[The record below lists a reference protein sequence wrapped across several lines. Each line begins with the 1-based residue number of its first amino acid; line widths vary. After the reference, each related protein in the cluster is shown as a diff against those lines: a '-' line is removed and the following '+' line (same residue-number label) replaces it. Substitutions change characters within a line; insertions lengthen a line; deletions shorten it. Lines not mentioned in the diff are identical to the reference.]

1 MNASG
6 LPLLTIEGKNLA
18 GVNVGSV
25 EDGTLKS
32 AVAIKSAAV
41 MRYFLS
47 RSRPFFEKR
56 RFGLI
61 KAVLPPQGGKRPS
74 LK

>member
-18 GVNVGSV
+18 GVNVGAV

-47 RSRPFFEKR
+47 RSRPFLEKR

-61 KAVLPPQGGKRPS
+61 KAVLPPQAS
-74 LK
+74 LPQVT